1 MVGRTVWV
9 ITFPPG
15 LLKLADSRHPFPSRQ
30 ERNANTLDDG
40 RPSPFASLSVAADD
54 LVDRECEQG
63 EHQLAE
69 HLGVPADTHRVAA
82 ARVLEAGVGPLDDRA
97 DAVPDAL
104 RPDEAAR
111 ARGRSSRFISSPDVA
126 RALARLVGLLLAGV
140 ANRTE
145 HPAPARHIK
154 PFGTVRNPL
163 EPE

>member
-1 MVGRTVWV
+1 MAVPHGHWNTTTFVAGLTQRGMIAPFV
-9 ITFPPG
+9 IAGAVT
-15 LLKLADSRHPFPSRQ
+15 K
-30 ERNANTLDDG
+30 DG
-40 RPSPFASLSVAADD
+40 AADD

>member
-1 MVGRTVWV
+1 MVDRTVWV

-40 RPSPFASLSVAADD
+40 RPSPFASLSGAADD
-54 LVDRECEQG
+54 LVDRECEQF

-69 HLGVPADTHRVAA
+69 HLGVPADMHRVA
-82 ARVLEAGVGPLDDRA
+82 
-97 DAVPDAL
+97 
-104 RPDEAAR
+104 AAR

-126 RALARLVGLLLAGV
+126 RALARLAGLLLAGV